1 MAIVTSCSDF
11 RVQEEEL
18 SHYFQLFPLYLPWSN
33 GARCH
38 DLSFLIYSFKP
49 AFSLSSFT
57 LIKRF
62 FSSSSLSAI
71 RVISSTYLRLL
82 MFLLPIL
89 IPACNSSSLAFLM
102 MCSEYRLS
110 KQWQQTA
117 LSYSFL
123 SLEPSSFSTEG
134 SNCYFLTC
142 IQVSQETGKMVWYSH
157 LFKSFP
163 QFVMI
168 HTIKGF
174 RVVSEI

>member
-1 MAIVTSCSDF
+1 MILEPKKIQFVLASTIS
-11 RVQEEEL
+11 L
-18 SHYFQLFPLYLPWSN
+18 SV
-33 GARCH
+33 CH
-38 DLSFLIYSFKP
+38 EVMGLDAMILVFWMLSFKP
-49 AFSLSSFT
+49 GFTHSSFT

-62 FSSSSLSAI
+62 FSSSSLYAI

-82 MFLLPIL
+82 MILPPIL

-134 SNCYFLTC
+134 SNCYFLTF
-142 IQVSQETGKMVWYSH
+142 IQVSQEAGKVVWYSH
-157 LFKSFP
+157 FFNYFL
-163 QFVMI
+163 QFVVI
-168 HTIKGF
+168 HKTKAL
-174 RVVSEI
+174 V

>member
-1 MAIVTSCSDF
+1 MGPDAMIFFFCF
-11 RVQEEEL
+11 FFLLL
-18 SHYFQLFPLYLPWSN
+18 SQIFHSP
-33 GARCH
+33 
-38 DLSFLIYSFKP
+38 
-49 AFSLSSFT
+49 SSP
-57 LIKRF
+57 LIKRLY
-62 FSSSSLSAI
+62 SSSLLSVLI
-71 RVISSTYLRLL
+71 VVSSTYLTLL
-82 MFLLPIL
+82 NFLLPIL

-157 LFKSFP
+157 LFKNFP
-163 QFVMI
+163 QLIMI
-168 HTIKGF
+168 LTKAL
-174 RVVSEI
+174 V